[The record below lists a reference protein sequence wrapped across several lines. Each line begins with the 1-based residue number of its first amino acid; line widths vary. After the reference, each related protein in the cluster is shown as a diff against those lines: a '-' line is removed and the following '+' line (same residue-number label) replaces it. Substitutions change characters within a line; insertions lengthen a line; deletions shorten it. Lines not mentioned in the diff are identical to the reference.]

1 MRMLISLSVWVAVCL
16 FTQQDARSQQAPV
29 DRNTDAPARRSAKPN
44 VILLLADDLG
54 SGDIGCY
61 GGPVKT
67 PVLDGL
73 AKRGV
78 KFTNFYS
85 AAPVCSPARATLLT
99 GRHHVRT
106 GVYTVIQDHLHDMHL
121 QEEEVT
127 IAEILKQNGYDT
139 AHVGKWHLGTP
150 FRGRDKPWID
160 EQGFDYWFATDL
172 NAAPSHRNPVNFWRN
187 RERVGEMEGYAC
199 QLVADEAIDWLSG
212 TRNDEKP
219 FFLNVWFHEPHAP
232 LAAPDEIIRE
242 YGELNDQAA
251 IYSATIDNTDRAIG
265 RLVEHLKE
273 IGEFDNTV
281 IIYTSDHGSYRHERN
296 GNLRAG
302 KGSMFEGGLR
312 VPGIICWPNGIQGGR
327 IETTPGAAMD
337 ILPTIVGLVGAGI
350 PADLA
355 LDGSD
360 LTAVL
365 QGDSD
370 SFKRVRPLT
379 WHSPVSQPVAVIRE
393 GDFTMVGWRDEEYP
407 KEKAVIDAVMEKMRV
422 YLEDHLGRKLNATE
436 LWHECY
442 NNPFRNAEYAKLRGE
457 FVTLNS
463 FQERW
468 TPLIKSG
475 TGGITRLELYDLSKD
490 PKQSNNVINDHPELA
505 NRLELELRKVHEHV
519 LRDGPIWGTVAET
532 NDKEI
537 HGLDSQRRSRFDA
550 FAYINRIPVE
560 TEDGES
566 QTELS
571 ARIASRLANQE
582 GRVLIK
588 LPPEMNHYTYYGF
601 RLAAASTE
609 SSAMG
614 KCVACHTM
622 PSFSDLSQKPAVTS
636 MRNRSYSLGR
646 LQSLLANEAH
656 KDIKLDKQE
665 TIKILA
671 FLYSLKDLSQED
683 FREAVLEATVLDTS
697 GDLK

>member
-199 QLVADEAIDWLSG
+199 QLVVDEAIDWLSG

-327 IETTPGAAMD
+327 I
-337 ILPTIVGLVGAGI
+337 
-350 PADLA
+350 
-355 LDGSD
+355 
-360 LTAVL
+360 
-365 QGDSD
+365 
-370 SFKRVRPLT
+370 
-379 WHSPVSQPVAVIRE
+379 
-393 GDFTMVGWRDEEYP
+393 
-407 KEKAVIDAVMEKMRV
+407 
-422 YLEDHLGRKLNATE
+422 
-436 LWHECY
+436 
-442 NNPFRNAEYAKLRGE
+442 
-457 FVTLNS
+457 
-463 FQERW
+463 
-468 TPLIKSG
+468 
-475 TGGITRLELYDLSKD
+475 
-490 PKQSNNVINDHPELA
+490 
-505 NRLELELRKVHEHV
+505 
-519 LRDGPIWGTVAET
+519 
-532 NDKEI
+532 
-537 HGLDSQRRSRFDA
+537 
-550 FAYINRIPVE
+550 
-560 TEDGES
+560 
-566 QTELS
+566 
-571 ARIASRLANQE
+571 
-582 GRVLIK
+582 
-588 LPPEMNHYTYYGF
+588 
-601 RLAAASTE
+601 
-609 SSAMG
+609 
-614 KCVACHTM
+614 
-622 PSFSDLSQKPAVTS
+622 
-636 MRNRSYSLGR
+636 
-646 LQSLLANEAH
+646 
-656 KDIKLDKQE
+656 
-665 TIKILA
+665 
-671 FLYSLKDLSQED
+671 
-683 FREAVLEATVLDTS
+683 
-697 GDLK
+697 